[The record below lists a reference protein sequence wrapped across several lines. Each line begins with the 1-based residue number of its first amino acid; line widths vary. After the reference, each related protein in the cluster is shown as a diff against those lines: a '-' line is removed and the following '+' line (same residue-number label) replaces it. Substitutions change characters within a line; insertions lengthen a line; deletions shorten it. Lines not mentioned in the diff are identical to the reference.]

1 MFEESACQK
10 SDHLLNCIFH
20 NCLTKGEVPLY
31 TQKVTAFPCSKNA
44 STEPFNYPINLA
56 FCVNKNLIYFWHA
69 IFFLDVS
76 HNISQIWHFEKKIK
90 IAKTTSFFEQGHW
103 LSPYLSNWN
112 FDEWFSNYLSK
123 NKFLASCSPSI
134 KQGPYFQKICQ
145 ILNELGKKNC
155 LYEIQVMN
163 FDVHS
168 LTVS

>member
-44 STEPFNYPINLA
+44 STEPFIYPINLA
-56 FCVNKNLIYFWHA
+56 FCVNKNVIYFWHA

-90 IAKTTSFFEQGHW
+90 NAKTTSFFEQGHW

-123 NKFLASCSPSI
+123 NKFLASCSPR
-134 KQGPYFQKICQ
+134 
-145 ILNELGKKNC
+145 
-155 LYEIQVMN
+155 
-163 FDVHS
+163 
-168 LTVS
+168 